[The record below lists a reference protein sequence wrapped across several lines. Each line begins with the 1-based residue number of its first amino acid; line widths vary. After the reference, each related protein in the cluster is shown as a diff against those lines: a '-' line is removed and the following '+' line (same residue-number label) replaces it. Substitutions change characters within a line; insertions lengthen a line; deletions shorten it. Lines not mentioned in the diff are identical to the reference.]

1 MYISRRILI
10 AALTAA
16 SLALAACGGGSDNTA
31 KTVIPMV
38 PPVAVTPA
46 VPAGSVKISGQVMY
60 DSVPNTSGPLDYSAV
75 VSKPV
80 RGAIFQI
87 IGASTQTVL
96 ASGITDVNGNY
107 TATVPQ
113 GVMAFVQ
120 VRAALKQSG
129 TGATWDVSVRD
140 NTQGNGLYAL
150 ETRAFSTT
158 SLAPILKNLNATS
171 GWGITSYNGPRLA
184 GPFSILDLIYT
195 TQAKI
200 LSVSPNAVFPALNV
214 FWSVNNVPSDGDVTL
229 GQIGTSYFSSYQ
241 SAIFILGKDGVDT
254 DEYDWPVLAHEWGH
268 YFQTSFSRDDSPGGS
283 HAAGDLL
290 DRRVAFS
297 EGWGNGWSGIALNRT
312 NYTDSF
318 GPAQSQTGNNIDL
331 TVGASA
337 TPGWFREVSV
347 EYLFWKLNSISG
359 FQPIFDAMTGP
370 LKTSTALTSIHSF
383 NAALKTVSSS
393 ASASFAPL
401 LTSENVDST
410 ADAWGSTESNSGG
423 STAALPMYRDLI
435 VGAAPTNVCVSN
447 VFGSAQGD
455 NKLGNYTYLHFVIPS
470 AGNYS
475 VNIAN
480 GSNPNSDPYFSIY
493 NGDNPTTD
501 VTFLRP
507 AGGSKS
513 TVVKVITTKTAKVS
527 ASGTV
532 NLPTGDYVLSVTDY
546 ANSSAST
553 CFDISIH

>member
-1 MYISRRILI
+1 MHIFKRILI
-10 AALTAA
+10 VALIVL
-16 SLALAACGGGSDNTA
+16 SLALAACGGSDNTT
-31 KTVIPMV
+31 KTVAPMV

-46 VPAGSVKISGQVMY
+46 VPAGSVNISGQVMY

-87 IGASTQTVL
+87 IGASTQAVL
-96 ASGITDVNGNY
+96 ANGITDVNGNY

-140 NTQGNGLYAL
+140 NTQENGLYVL
-150 ETRAFSTT
+150 ETSAFSTT
-158 SLAPILKNLNATS
+158 SPAPISKNLNATS
-171 GWGITSYNGPRLA
+171 GWGGTSYTGSRLA

-229 GQIGTSYFSSYQ
+229 GQIGTSYFSSSQ

-268 YFQTSFSRDDSPGGS
+268 YFQASFSRDDSPGGS
-283 HAAGDLL
+283 HGASDLL

-331 TVGASA
+331 TVGASN

-347 EYLFWKLNSISG
+347 EYLFWTLNRVSG

-383 NAALKTVSSS
+383 NAALRAVSSS
-393 ASASFAPL
+393 AATTFAPL
-401 LTSENVDST
+401 LTAEGVSAD
-410 ADAWGSTESNSGG
+410 ADAWGSTEKNSGG
-423 STAALPMYRDLI
+423 SAVALPLYRVLS
-435 VGAAPTNVCVSN
+435 VGAAATNVCVSN
-447 VFGSAQGD
+447 VFGATPGD
-455 NKLGNYTYLHFVIPS
+455 NKLGNYTYLHFTVPS
-470 AGNYS
+470 TGKFS
-475 VNIAN
+475 VSAVN
-480 GSNPNSDPYFSIY
+480 GSNPDSDPYFNIY
-493 NGDNPTTD
+493 SGYNPAIY
-501 VTFLRP
+501 VTAEPP
-507 AGGSKS
+507 AAESKS
-513 TVVKVITTKTAKVS
+513 TDDKPVTSKTAKVS

-532 NLPTGDYVLSVTDY
+532 NLQAGDYVLSVTDY

-553 CFDISIH
+553 CFDVSIN